1 VVLATNVRLM
11 RMWSVTE
18 YCGTTIYLCETDL
31 ANE

>member
-1 VVLATNVRLM
+1 M